1 MGEIDRKESNEV
13 VTYDKER
20 QKLNDLQKEY
30 KDMEARM
37 VALREEMSAKYN
49 EIMQQRDLCESMLM
63 ECPYEIH
70 ERTTYF
76 NF

>member
-1 MGEIDRKESNEV
+1 M
-13 VTYDKER
+13 TYNQER

-49 EIMQQRDLCESMLM
+49 EIMKQRDLCESMLM
-63 ECPYEIH
+63 EYPYEIH
-70 ERTTYF
+70 DRTTYF